1 MDLVE
6 VFIQIFW
13 ETATAFVPLIVP
25 LIGLI
30 LVFKLISAILY
41 DRRI

>member
-1 MDLVE
+1 MNLVN
-6 VFIQIFW
+6 VFIEIFW
-13 ETATAFVPLIVP
+13 STATALVPLIVP

-30 LVFKLISAILY
+30 LVFKLITAILY